1 MQEVQLKRTDL
12 LFGSIPSYVNIFGME
27 HNCKTMH
34 YKNNN

>member
-1 MQEVQLKRTDL
+1 MQEIQLKRTDL
-12 LFGSIPSYVNIFGME
+12 VFGSIPSYVNIEMK